1 MRVIRQSLVNF
12 SKFKKKNRKKESK
25 PGKLKQNAK
34 KTAKIFRKNPKG
46 LNKT

>member
-34 KTAKIFRKNPKG
+34 KQQKYSE
-46 LNKT
+46 KTQKA